1 MAPET
6 FMRNAGMVVIYPWRL
21 VWAIAG
27 IGLSSILWH
36 EKTRAHWDFWVGFSV
51 FSFLSICPGFYFY
64 LHYLVTLL
72 PAVAM
77 LSSIAVSSSMA
88 YLSKKFSSYSKII
101 PVIFIIVALVLP
113 LWRQK
118 RFFCAS
124 PIDASRMLYRA
135 SNTFPES
142 LTIAEY
148 IRNHSSGKDTIA
160 VLGSEPQIYFYAN
173 RKSATG
179 YIYMYG
185 MMESQPYASQ
195 MQKEMIRE
203 IESAQPKYIVFV
215 NEKLSWL
222 IEPNSDRYIFLW
234 SEKYLTDHYLLSGVM
249 NTMSDLRINT
259 NVNPQDIRLANHYNL
274 SIWERKQ
281 Q

>member
-1 MAPET
+1 MAPEA
-6 FMRNAGMVVIYPWRL
+6 FMHNAGIVVIYPWRL

-27 IGLSSILWH
+27 IGLSSIFWN
-36 EKTRAHWDFWVGFSV
+36 EKMREHWDFWVGFPV

-77 LSSIAVSSSMA
+77 LSGIAVSSSMA
-88 YLSKKFSSYSKII
+88 YLSKRFSSYSKII

-113 LWRQK
+113 AWQQK

-142 LTIAEY
+142 LTISEY
-148 IRNHSSGKDTIA
+148 IRNHSSEKDTVA

-179 YIYMYG
+179 YIYVYG
-185 MMESQPYASQ
+185 LMESQPYASQ

-215 NEKLSWL
+215 NEELSWL
-222 IEPNSDRYIFLW
+222 IEPNSDRHIFLW

-259 NVNPQDIRLANHYNL
+259 NINSQDTGLINNYNL
-274 SIWERKQ
+274 SILVRKQ